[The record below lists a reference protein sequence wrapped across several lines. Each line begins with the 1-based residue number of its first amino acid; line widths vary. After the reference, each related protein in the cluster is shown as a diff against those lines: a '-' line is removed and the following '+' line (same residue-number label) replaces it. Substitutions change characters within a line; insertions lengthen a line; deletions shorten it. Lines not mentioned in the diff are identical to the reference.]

1 VLDLAAEHDVVAKS
15 GAFYKYNDENI
26 GQGREAAKQ
35 FLKDN
40 PKILAEIDK
49 KVREAMKKDDD

>member
-1 VLDLAAEHDVVAKS
+1 LEIIQKS
-15 GAFYKYNDENI
+15 GSWYNYGKDKI

-40 PKILAEIDK
+40 PKISAEIDK
-49 KVREAMKKDDD
+49 KLKDYYFGNHEQPKKPS